1 VNAYHGAGP
10 DGAEW
15 TLGRLLHRVAEI
27 EGITRLRYT
36 TSHPADVD
44 DSLIAAHRDLPQ
56 LMPCLH
62 LPVQSGSDRI
72 LAAMKRRH
80 TRAHYLGIVERLRA
94 ARPDL
99 ALTSDFIVGFPGESE
114 EDFRETVTLVDHIG
128 FAGAFS
134 FKYSPRPGT
143 PAATMGDQIPDE
155 IKVERLA
162 RLQAVIDR
170 HQADFNAGSL
180 GMTFPVLLERPGRH
194 PGQLVGRSPY
204 LQPVQ
209 VMAPTEMIGEIVA
222 VRITEIGPNSLF
234 GVLDEP
240 ASAAR
245 PRQAPLAAAG
255 A

>member
-1 VNAYHGAGP
+1 
-10 DGAEW
+10 
-15 TLGRLLHRVAEI
+15 
-27 EGITRLRYT
+27 
-36 TSHPADVD
+36 VD
-44 DSLIAAHRDLPQ
+44 ESLIAAHRDLPQ

-80 TRAHYLGIVERLRA
+80 TRAHYLAIVERLRD

-99 ALTSDFIVGFPGESE
+99 AFTSDFIVGFPGESE

-162 RLQAVIDR
+162 RLQVVIDR
-170 HQADFNAGSL
+170 HQAEFNARSL
-180 GMTFPVLLERPGRH
+180 GMTLPILLERPGRH

-209 VMAPTEMIGEIVA
+209 VMAPAEMIGEIVA

-245 PRQAPLAAAG
+245 PRQAALAAAG